1 MINQLKQFSGL
12 IGAGIAAA
20 CCAGKVAV
28 IAAVSAVGL
37 GAIVE
42 HAYLYPIFVGF
53 VAFSL
58 WMLYVSASAHGKLAP
73 FWLSLAG
80 GVFGSVALWLSVT
93 GTVVFPGSWHLF
105 VAAALFLGGSV
116 WDFINGRRNPVCASP
131 LRGLPKGSPEA
142 DVGRVA
148 LGKRAVNGAALS
160 VAAAA
165 AFYGMYKSVDTFAPK
180 AQTGEIACWGV
191 NQCKG
196 TTACSTAYN
205 GCNSRNDCRGRGW
218 KFVEAKECAARGGM
232 PLRGSPH
239 DSKS

>member
-1 MINQLKQFSGL
+1 MKYQVNQFTGL

-20 CCAGKVAV
+20 CCAGKVAI
-28 IAAVSAVGL
+28 IAAVGAVGL

-53 VAFSL
+53 VAFAL
-58 WMLYVSASAHGKLAP
+58 WMLYLSARAHAYFPP

-93 GTVVFPGSWHLF
+93 GTVTFPWSWHLF
-105 VAAALFLGGSV
+105 VAAALFLGGST
-116 WDFINGRRNPVCASP
+116 WDFIYGRRHPVCASP
-131 LRGLPKGSPEA
+131 LRGLSKDDAAAEKA
-142 DVGRVA
+142 T

-160 VAAAA
+160 IAAAA

-180 AQTGEIACWGV
+180 AEAGEIACWGV

-205 GCNSRNDCRGRGW
+205 GCNKRNDCRGRGW
-218 KFVEAKECAARGGM
+218 NFVAGKECATRGGI

-239 DSKS
+239 DSKG